1 MRQAH
6 RNGLR
11 TSATMMY
18 GMGEGSEP
26 RVEHLQRVRDLQ
38 DETGGL
44 TAFISWT
51 FQHEHTDMADV
62 PETFA
67 HEYLKVLAVS
77 RLFLDNITHIQTS
90 WVTQGKKIGQLGLTF
105 GADDMGSIMIEE
117 NVVSAAGT
125 SYRMSQDEMEQLI
138 TSAGFT
144 PRQRSNLY
152 ERFFTRDDTSEAAAR
167 YRGTLTPENRELVS
181 PLPVIS

>member
-1 MRQAH
+1 
-6 RNGLR
+6 
-11 TSATMMY
+11 
-18 GMGEGSEP
+18 
-26 RVEHLQRVRDLQ
+26 
-38 DETGGL
+38 
-44 TAFISWT
+44 ISWT

-138 TSAGFT
+138 TSAGYT
-144 PRQRSNLY
+144 PRQRTNLY
-152 ERFFTRDDTSEAAAR
+152 GRFVTRDDTSEAALR
-167 YRGTLTPENRELVS
+167 YRGALTPENRELVS